1 MEFLLKEH
9 LALLVFFPLL
19 GIPIVLL
26 SHFFDRTSNTVAK
39 VVALVIMVLEFVL
52 SISILANFNAGYGG
66 MQFEVKVP
74 WIPSLGVS
82 FHLGVDGISLF
93 LILLTTFVMPL
104 AVLSAW
110 NAIGR
115 GMLFFLSLMLFLES
129 ALVGTFTAL
138 DLILFFVFWEAVLI
152 PMYFIIGIWG
162 TERRVYAALK
172 FFVYTALGS
181 ALMLVAIFYLYF
193 LHVEQFG
200 TPSMGIAD
208 MYRLRIPFYGVL
220 SPQGVCFLAFFL
232 AFAIKVPLFPFHT
245 WLPDAHVEA
254 PTSGSVVLAAI
265 LLKMGGYGFLRFLL
279 PLFPDATLAFLPYL
293 AALSII
299 GVIYG
304 ALVAFAQSDLKKLV
318 AYSSVSHMGLVIL
331 GVFALNIQGTHGA
344 VYQMLGHGLST
355 GALFIVV
362 GMLYERRHTKLMR
375 EFGGVARVM
384 PIFAAFFLLATL
396 SSIGLPLLNGFVGEF
411 LILLGVFRSN
421 HVWGVLGATGIVLG
435 AVYML
440 WAYGRVMWGSLDRDE
455 NRALLDLSLREIF
468 VLLPIAVMMIAM
480 GLYPKPFLERIEPSA
495 KGLLKTAYER
505 AKEPAV
511 ALHDLEPSLS
521 RPQPSLPRPE
531 P

>member
-421 HVWGVLGATGIVLG
+421 HVWGVLGATG
-435 AVYML
+435 
-440 WAYGRVMWGSLDRDE
+440 
-455 NRALLDLSLREIF
+455 
-468 VLLPIAVMMIAM
+468 
-480 GLYPKPFLERIEPSA
+480 
-495 KGLLKTAYER
+495 
-505 AKEPAV
+505 
-511 ALHDLEPSLS
+511 
-521 RPQPSLPRPE
+521 
-531 P
+531 